1 MSRSMPDEMATEA
14 PLDIVVR
21 FSTSTPDIIL
31 PIAHPSST
39 TALTLKQH
47 VRAQLPTPASESR
60 LRLIHAGK
68 VVQDEVALSKSLH
81 ARIAPPPTDEDG
93 KSDRAKGKQPAR
105 DTKPPSARVYVH
117 CSMGDALT
125 PAELA
130 EEARAAIDADAA
142 LVSAARTALPA
153 ATDDQ
158 DPATATTTTTTP
170 APRGFDRLLNT
181 GFTPA
186 EVATLRS
193 QFLAIQAHTHTPDT
207 MPTGPELL
215 ALEERWLDNGSSDAG
230 AGATNTGGFGAEDAG
245 GMEDLL
251 WGNLMGF
258 FWPVG
263 AGLWLLRE
271 EGVWSRRR
279 QYAVMAGFG
288 MNLVFGL
295 FKLLG

>member
-1 MSRSMPDEMATEA
+1 MASDT
-14 PLDIVVR
+14 PLEIVVR
-21 FSTSTPDIIL
+21 FSTSNTDIVL
-31 PIAHPSST
+31 AIAQPETT
-39 TALTLKQH
+39 TALTLKQQI
-47 VRAQLPTPASESR
+47 RGQLPSSASESR

-68 VVQDEVALSKSLH
+68 VVQDEVALGKSLH
-81 ARIAPPPTDEDG
+81 ARIAPPPREEDG
-93 KSDRAKGKQPAR
+93 RSDKAKGKQPVR
-105 DTKPPSARVYVH
+105 DTKPQPVRVYVH
-117 CSMGDALT
+117 CSIGDALT

-130 EEARAAIDADAA
+130 DEAKAATDADAA
-142 LVSAARTALPA
+142 LASATRVVQPSGI
-153 ATDDQ
+153 DGQ
-158 DPATATTTTTTP
+158 DASATTTTTP

-193 QFLAIQAHTHTPDT
+193 QFLAIQSHTHTPDT

-215 ALEERWLDNGSSDAG
+215 ALEERWLDNGSSDATAG
-230 AGATNTGGFGAEDAG
+230 AGSTGGFGAEDAG

-251 WGNLMGF
+251 WGNFIGF
-258 FWPVG
+258 FWPIG

-279 QYAVMAGFG
+279 QYAVMAGVG